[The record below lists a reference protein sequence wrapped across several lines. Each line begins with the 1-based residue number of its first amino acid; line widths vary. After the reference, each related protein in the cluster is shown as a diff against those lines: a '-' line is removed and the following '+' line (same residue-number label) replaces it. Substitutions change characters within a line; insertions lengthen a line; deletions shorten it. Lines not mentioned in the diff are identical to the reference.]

1 MTKVTGWADCPMYF
15 CKNTFMEVLEKNRLE
30 IVREYIAK
38 GMDYPRYSELVR
50 QLAKMG
56 KTTGPNQ
63 SEAMIN
69 YTKLGDRRMVRWEKT
84 FKLPEDIQQKLE
96 SLDKELVFL
105 VLTESWCGDAAAS
118 LPIIHKIAEAS
129 PKIALKVVLRDE
141 SIDLMDDFLTN
152 GSRSIPKLIVLDKAN
167 DKIIGEWGPRPSI
180 ATKMVEDYKREHGK
194 LSDEFKQELQIWYN
208 KNKGQNILEDILKLL
223 ALE

>member
-1 MTKVTGWADCPMYF
+1 
-15 CKNTFMEVLEKNRLE
+15 MEVLEKNRLE
-30 IVREYIAK
+30 IVQEYISK
-38 GMDYPRYSELVR
+38 GMDYPRYRELVS

-69 YTKLGDRRMVRWEKT
+69 YTKLGDRRMARWEKT
-84 FKLPEDIQQKLE
+84 FKIPEGIQQKLE

-129 PKIALKVVLRDE
+129 PKITLKVVLRDE
-141 SIDLMDDFLTN
+141 SLDLMDTFLTH
-152 GSRSIPKLIVLDKAN
+152 GTRSIPKLIVLDKSN
-167 DKIIGEWGPRPSI
+167 DEIIGEWGPRPSI
-180 ATKMVEDYKREHGK
+180 ATQMVNDYKREHGK
-194 LSDEFKQELQIWYN
+194 LTDEFKQELQVWYN
-208 KNKGQNILEDILKLL
+208 KNKGQNILDDIVELL